1 MNDLRRKIVRGQ
13 LKPGVRLPTRLE
25 LRDRFQVSLATV
37 QEALSKLAGDGF
49 VIARGKSGTTVAER
63 PPHLF
68 QYGFVTTQRPGGE
81 NWSLF
86 PVGLCNAASAMEQA
100 SNRRFRYYHGVN
112 GAERNAEYL
121 RLLDNVRAN
130 LLTGLIVM
138 NAPED
143 SLQQTELASAP
154 PLPIVAIC
162 CETALEKVH
171 LVMAHWQPFF
181 EKAVAHLAGIGRR
194 RIAVI
199 ADDSMRAEALA
210 FFREVLARHECST
223 PPWWLQVVDHA
234 NPLCASQVARLL
246 LHHESDRP
254 DGLILADDNIVEAS
268 LAGVLESGVRV
279 PQDLEIAAYCN
290 FPWMPKTPLPL
301 KRFGYDARQ
310 TMEACV
316 DLIDRLREGQAAP
329 RELRLQVLDGE
340 TLVTPRL
347 PFLGSA
353 G

>member
-1 MNDLRRKIVRGQ
+1 VDELRRKIVRGQ

-25 LRDRFQVSLATV
+25 LRDRFKVSLATV
-37 QEALSKLAGDGF
+37 QEALSHLAGDGF
-49 VIARGKSGTTVAER
+49 VVARGKSGTTVAER

-86 PVGLCNAASAMEQA
+86 PVGLCNAASSMEQT
-100 SNRRFRYYHGVN
+100 SSRRFRYYHGVN
-112 GAERNAEYL
+112 GAERNVEYL
-121 RLLDNVRAN
+121 RLLGDVRAN
-130 LLTGLIVM
+130 RLAGLIVM

-143 SLQQTELASAP
+143 SLQRTELAGDP

-181 EKAVAHLAGIGRR
+181 ERAVAHLAGMGRR

-210 FFREVLARHECST
+210 FFREVLARHNCTT
-223 PPWWLQVVDHA
+223 PACWLQVVHHT
-234 NPLCASQVARLL
+234 NPLSASQVARLL
-246 LHHESDRP
+246 LHNKDDRP

-279 PQDLEIAAYCN
+279 PKELEITVYCN
-290 FPWMPKTPLPL
+290 FPWTPKTPLPL

-316 DLIDRLREGQAAP
+316 DLIDRLRQGQTAP

-340 TLVTPRL
+340 TQ
-347 PFLGSA
+347 PFRMDH
-353 G
+353 